1 MIIVNQQITKIS
13 YLEEETIA
21 RWCDR
26 HGYLYNDFIEELQN
40 GEIDDIEYLAA
51 HTDEI
56 LEDYKVI
63 MD

>member
-26 HGYLYNDFIEELQN
+26 HEYLYNDFIEDLQN
-40 GEIDDIEYLAA
+40 GEIDDIEYLAT
-51 HTDEI
+51 HTDEV

-63 MD
+63 ID

>member
-1 MIIVNQQITKIS
+1 MIIVNQQIIKIS
-13 YLEEETIA
+13 YLEEEAIA
-21 RWCDR
+21 SWCDR

-40 GEIDDIEYLAA
+40 GEIDDIEYLAT
-51 HTDEI
+51 HTDEV

>member
-13 YLEEETIA
+13 YLEEEVIA

-40 GEIDDIEYLAA
+40 GEIDDIEYLAT
-51 HTDEI
+51 HTDEV

>member
-26 HGYLYNDFIEELQN
+26 HGYLYNDFIEELRN
-40 GEIDDIEYLAA
+40 GEIDDIEYLAT
-51 HTDEI
+51 HTDEV

>member
-26 HGYLYNDFIEELQN
+26 HGYLYNDFIEDLQN
-40 GEIDDIEYLAA
+40 GEIDDIEYIAT
-51 HTDEI
+51 HTDEV

-63 MD
+63 ID

>member
-40 GEIDDIEYLAA
+40 GEIDDIEYLAT
-51 HTDEI
+51 HTDEG

>member
-13 YLEEETIA
+13 YLEEEAIA

-40 GEIDDIEYLAA
+40 GEIDDIEYLAI
-51 HTDEI
+51 HTDEV